1 MTGIEQKY
9 LSSREVAE
17 MVGKDHSDLLKD
29 IRRYAEY
36 LGEGNFPLAE
46 YFEEDN
52 YADAQGKLRICYK
65 ISKKG
70 CEFIAHKLTGQ
81 KGAEFTAKYIERF
94 HEMQDALSNPMTS
107 LEALQIAVNRMVE
120 QERRIRSVE
129 DKIDMIEAKTTTS
142 PNEYFT
148 VAGFAAIRKQR
159 IDVNKASIIG
169 RKAANLSRRLG
180 YDIGKVS
187 DPRYGT
193 VNTYHVDIL
202 NDVFR

>member
-1 MTGIEQKY
+1 MNTLEQKY
-9 LSSREVAE
+9 LNSREVAE
-17 MVGKDHSDLLKD
+17 MVGKDHSHLIRD
-29 IRRYAEY
+29 IRNYIDY
-36 LGEGNFPLAE
+36 LTEANFGSSE
-46 YFEEDN
+46 YFEEDC
-52 YADAQGKLRICYK
+52 YKDATGRTLICYK
-65 ISKKG
+65 VSKKG

-94 HEMQDALSNPMTS
+94 HEMQDALTQPKSRLDWLQAMLDQMREQEER
-107 LEALQIAVNRMVE
+107 LEAFDNRLNMV
-120 QERRIRSVE
+120 
-129 DKIDMIEAKTTTS
+129 EAKTTTS

-159 IDVNKASIIG
+159 VDVQKANIIG
-169 RKAANLSRRLG
+169 RKAAKLSRQLG

-202 NDVFR
+202 NEVF